1 MLRVFITL
9 EAGPNAPNT
18 LNAPNDLK
26 QLEMQLHEDVSVKL
40 SLPERFFVLM
50 EEPTSSF
57 AGVVVSN
64 LTVTGCSDMGRF

>member
-1 MLRVFITL
+1 MTSMCSTHSTLFCRTSLIQSPRNLRFLL
-9 EAGPNAPNT
+9 E
-18 LNAPNDLK
+18 L
-26 QLEMQLHEDVSVKL
+26 QLLHEDVSVKL

-64 LTVTGCSDMGRF
+64 LM